1 MKALKTL
8 LISSMIVAAAGVA
21 HGQMGFSAAGAGIEL
36 SDADR
41 GLLEQSIRSV
51 LEAGEVGTVDSWQ
64 NPETGISGQS
74 TLLEAYTEG
83 DTSCARVDFQIKRRD
98 RVAPFDIRFCQRPD
112 GTWGIAG

>member
-1 MKALKTL
+1 MKALSVLFAT
-8 LISSMIVAAAGVA
+8 SVIVAAAGAA
-21 HGQMGFSAAGAGIEL
+21 HGQMGFSAARGDIEL

-51 LEAGEVGTVDSWQ
+51 LDSGEVGAVDSWQ
-64 NPETGISGQS
+64 SPETGISGQS

-83 DTSCARVDFQIKRRD
+83 DTSCGRVDFQIRRHG
-98 RVAPFDIRFCQRPD
+98 RVAPFDLRFCQRPD